1 MKKILL
7 AALCC
12 CLLCSVAAQ
21 TPSLEEQF
29 RRPTGDARPWT
40 LWYWMFGAVSDEAI
54 RADLEAM
61 ASAGLG
67 GAYLVTIRS
76 SDDPRAKALGE
87 AAYHD
92 PSDQLTDA
100 WRQRLRTAFTE
111 ADRLGLQLG
120 VHICD
125 GFALAGGP
133 WNTPAESMQR
143 VVSAD
148 TVIRVNRPISFLL
161 PLPRPERNHG
171 YYEDIALVALPVK
184 GGATLHLTEEGRA
197 VVRKP
202 ASTAAAEGGR
212 GVDDLHN
219 VVAMPA
225 RDDEPTLVPTLTW
238 ENLDPKASEKNRV
251 SVDERGTIRAG
262 APCRVDY
269 TFAEPVT
276 CRNIEII
283 LGGNNYQ
290 AHRLTLSASSDGTH
304 FRFVKQLVPARHGW
318 QNTDF
323 QTTHAIPPTTARI
336 FRFEWTPEGSEAG
349 SEDLDAAKWKPNLKI
364 ARIRLHATPRL
375 HQWEG
380 KAGLVW
386 RVAEATTPEE
396 LTAEDCVQLDEVIDL
411 TDRIDGD
418 HAAVRLPEGR
428 WRILRLGHTTTGHMN
443 ETAGAGRGLECDKF
457 SRTAVA
463 KQIDNWFGRIYRT
476 IDPEVARRV
485 LKVLYIDSWECGSQ
499 NWSET
504 FAAEFEARRGYALRP
519 WLPLLAAGIP
529 MVSAERSEKV
539 LRDVRETIAE
549 LVHDVFYDVIAQK
562 ADEYGCRFTAETVAP
577 TMVCD
582 GMYHYDKVDLPMGEF
597 WFESPTHDKP
607 NDMMDAVC
615 GARVYGKR
623 IISAEGFT
631 TLRGVWNETPA
642 MLKPMLDRNYALGLN
657 RLVYHVMTHNPWFDR
672 RPGMTLDGIGLFFQ
686 RDNTWFK
693 HGAPALSGYAAR
705 CQALLQYGMPV
716 TDIAVFT
723 GEEVPRRS
731 ILPDRLVPS
740 LPGLFGAERVE
751 SERIRL
757 KNEGQPLRVKPVGV
771 THSANMADPERWID
785 PLRGYAYDSFNRD
798 ALLRLAR
805 AEGGRMVLPGGASYR
820 VLVIPAARP
829 MNPETPMS
837 DEVRA
842 KIDALK
848 AAGVVVPEIPYTADD
863 LTAYGLERDAVV
875 PKGVAWTHRRSES
888 DDTDIYFISNQ
899 QHEARR
905 IAVSLRTAGRVP
917 ELWNPL
923 TGEIADAAQWRV
935 EAGRTEVELSLDACG
950 SVFVV
955 FRRAGSPQERPRT
968 TRSTVLERPLDLL
981 RMGDW
986 WLTFDLGSE
995 GVRTE
1000 RVQRLFDWSQS
1011 AEERLRYY
1019 SGTVTCRTT
1028 FRWKGRPKG
1037 RVVLA
1042 LGEVHDVAAVT
1053 VNGRPCGV
1061 AWTAP
1066 YEVDITEALR
1076 RGQNSLVIE
1085 VSNTWANALLG
1096 AELGKAPFR
1105 GIWTN
1110 APYRRKEQTLLPAGL
1125 TGELWVK
1132 EVQQTSER
1140 ARRERR

>member
-7 AALCC
+7 SAALCC
-12 CLLCSVAAQ
+12 VVSVLVAQPAA
-21 TPSLEEQF
+21 LEERF

-40 LWYWMFGAVSDEAI
+40 LWYWMYGAVSDEGI

-67 GAYLVTIRS
+67 GAYLVSIRS
-76 SDDPRAKALGE
+76 SDDPRAAALG
-87 AAYHD
+87 HTSFGD

-100 WRQRLRTAFTE
+100 WRRRLRTAFTE

-143 VVSAD
+143 VVAAD
-148 TVIRVNRPISFLL
+148 TVVQVNRPISFLL
-161 PLPRPERNHG
+161 PLPRPERKHD
-171 YYEDIALVALPVK
+171 YYEDIALVAMPVK
-184 GGATLHLTEEGRA
+184 GGASMHLLPDGQVA
-197 VVRKP
+197 VRKSAP
-202 ASTAAAEGGR
+202 TTVGGAAF
-212 GVDDLHN
+212 DDLHN
-219 VVAMPA
+219 VVAMPG
-225 RDDEPTLVPTLTW
+225 RDDETTLVPTLTC
-238 ENLDPKASEKNRV
+238 ENLDPTASEKNRV
-251 SVDERGTIRAG
+251 SIDEGGAIRSG

-269 TFAEPVT
+269 AFAEPVT
-276 CRNIEII
+276 CRNVEIV

-290 AHRLTLSASSDGTH
+290 AHRLLLSASDDGRH
-304 FRFVKQLVPARHGW
+304 FRFVKQLIPARHGW

-323 QTTHAIPPTTARI
+323 RTTHAIPPTTARI
-336 FRFEWTPEGSEAG
+336 FRFEWSPVGSEAG
-349 SEDLDAAKWKPNLKI
+349 SEDLDAAKWKPNLRI

-386 RVAEATTPEE
+386 RVAQATTPDE
-396 LTAEDCVQLDEVIDL
+396 LTEEDCVQLDEVIDL
-411 TDRIDGD
+411 TDRIAGD
-418 HAAVRLPEGR
+418 HAVVRLPEGR
-428 WRILRLGHTTTGHMN
+428 WRILRLGHTTTGHTN
-443 ETAGAGRGLECDKF
+443 ATGGAGRGLECDKF
-457 SRTAVA
+457 SRTAVE
-463 KQIDNWFGRIYRT
+463 KQIDSWFGHIYRT

-485 LKVLYIDSWECGSQ
+485 LKVLYVDSWECGSQ
-499 NWSET
+499 NWSDN

-519 WLPLLAAGIP
+519 WLPLLAAGVP
-529 MVSAERSEKV
+529 MVSAARSETV

-549 LVHDVFYDVIAQK
+549 LVHDVFFDVLAQK
-562 ADEYGCRFTAETVAP
+562 ADEYGCRFTAESVAP
-577 TMVCD
+577 TMVSD

-607 NDMMDAVC
+607 NDMADAIS

-623 IISAEGFT
+623 IVSAEGFT
-631 TLRGVWNETPA
+631 SIRGVWNETPA
-642 MLKPMLDRNYALGLN
+642 MLKPVLDRNYAAGLN
-657 RLVYHVMTHNPWFDR
+657 RLVFHVMAHNPWLDR

-686 RDNTWFK
+686 RDNTWFRN
-693 HGAPALSGYAAR
+693 GAPAFCGYAAR
-705 CQALLQYGMPV
+705 CQALLQYGVPV
-716 TDIAVFT
+716 VDIAVFT

-731 ILPDRLVPS
+731 ILPDRLVGS

-757 KNEGQPLRVKPVGV
+757 RNEGQPLRVKPVGV
-771 THSANMADPERWID
+771 THSANMADPEQWID

-837 DEVRA
+837 DAVRA
-842 KIDALK
+842 KIDRLK
-848 AAGVVVPEIPYTADD
+848 AAGVVVPDIPCEAED

-875 PKGVAWTHRRSES
+875 PRDVAWTHRRSDD
-888 DDTDIYFISNQ
+888 DDTDIYFLSNQ
-899 QHEARR
+899 RNEARDVV
-905 IAVSLRTAGRVP
+905 VSLRTAGRVP

-923 TGEIADAAQWRV
+923 TGEIADAATWRV
-935 EAGRTEVELSLDACG
+935 EAGRTEVELPLDACG
-950 SVFVV
+950 SIFVV
-955 FRRAGSPQERPRT
+955 FRRAGAPSAAPARKMRASVSQ
-968 TRSTVLERPLDLL
+968 PLDPL
-981 RMGDW
+981 RTGDW
-986 WLTFDLGSE
+986 LMTFDLGSE

-1000 RVQRLFDWSQS
+1000 RAERLFDWSQS
-1011 AEERLRYY
+1011 EEDRLRYY

-1076 RGQNSLVIE
+1076 RGENSLVIE

-1096 AELGKAPFR
+1096 VELGKAPFR

-1110 APYRRKEQTLLPAGL
+1110 APYRRKEKELLPAGL
-1125 TGELWVK
+1125 TGELWI
-1132 EVQQTSER
+1132 R
-1140 ARRERR
+1140 NDR